1 MLQFSAAFRGC
12 KNWTSI
18 FNVFSSNIVDAPTE
32 KKFLNSISVYFL
44 YWWVNRDVHK
54 SSLFTRV
61 KVLSKPQMSE
71 MNNPSSD
78 LCSSA

>member
-44 YWWVNRDVHK
+44 Y
-54 SSLFTRV
+54 
-61 KVLSKPQMSE
+61 
-71 MNNPSSD
+71 
-78 LCSSA
+78 